1 MKSQAELAVI
11 RRAYAR
17 RILAAVGVN
26 SAELEDAFA
35 TVKREHYLGP
45 GPWQIFRW
53 SGYQPTPDDDPAPLY
68 DNVLVGIIPERGLN
82 NGQPSGHAMWLAAAA
97 PRPGEHV
104 VHIGAGVGYYTAIL
118 AELVGPQGRITAI
131 EHEPQLAARAK
142 ANLAHL
148 PNVTVL
154 QGDGATM
161 PFDPAD
167 VIYVNAGATRPVD
180 AWLEALKEGGRLVI
194 PLTTNAAF
202 GSGPPQ
208 GPQGAMFRIE
218 RRGDEFHVSIVSG
231 AAFIPGEGL
240 RDPVSE
246 AALAAGFAKG
256 GVESVT
262 RLHRT
267 DDLPEDQVWVRA
279 PGWSLAYR

>member
-1 MKSQAELAVI
+1 
-11 RRAYAR
+11 
-17 RILAAVGVN
+17 
-26 SAELEDAFA
+26 
-35 TVKREHYLGP
+35 
-45 GPWQIFRW
+45 
-53 SGYQPTPDDDPAPLY
+53 
-68 DNVLVGIIPERGLN
+68 
-82 NGQPSGHAMWLAAAA
+82 
-97 PRPGEHV
+97 

-118 AELVGPQGRITAI
+118 AKLVGSLGRVTAI

-154 QGDGATM
+154 QGNGAAI
-161 PFDPAD
+161 PLDPAD

-180 AWLEALKEGGRLVI
+180 AWLDALKEGGRLII

-202 GSGPPQ
+202 GSAPPQ

-218 RRGDEFHVSIVSG
+218 RRGDEFHVRVVSG

-246 AALAAGFAKG
+246 AALAAGFARG

-262 RLHRT
+262 RLYRT
-267 DDLPEDQVWVRA
+267 DDKPAEQCWVRA

>member
-1 MKSQAELAVI
+1 MKSEAELADI

-17 RILAAVGVN
+17 QILSLVGVN
-26 SAELEDAFA
+26 SPELENAFA
-35 TVKREHYLGP
+35 TVKREHYLGL
-45 GPWQIFRW
+45 GPWKIFRW
-53 SGYQPTPDDDPAPLY
+53 TGYEETPDDDPTPLY

-118 AELVGPQGRITAI
+118 AELVGSPGRVTAI
-131 EHEPQLAARAK
+131 EHEPQLAARAR

-154 QGDGATM
+154 QGDGAVI
-161 PFDPAD
+161 PLDPAD

-180 AWLEALKEGGRLVI
+180 AWLDALKEGGRLVI

-202 GSGPPQ
+202 GAGPPR

-218 RRGDEFHVSIVSG
+218 RRGDEFHVSVVSG

-240 RDPVSE
+240 RDPASE
-246 AALAAGFAKG
+246 AVLAAGFARG

-262 RLHRT
+262 RLYRT
-267 DDLPEDQVWVRA
+267 DDVPEEQCWVRA

>member
-1 MKSQAELAVI
+1 MKSEAQLAEI

-17 RILAAVGVN
+17 QILSLVGVK
-26 SAELEDAFA
+26 SQALENAYA
-35 TVKREHYLGP
+35 SVKREHYLGP
-45 GPWQIFRW
+45 GRWKIFRW
-53 SGYQPTPDDDPAPLY
+53 SGYESTPDDDPAPLY
-68 DNVLVGIIPERGLN
+68 DDVLVGIVPERGLN
-82 NGQPSGHAMWLAAAA
+82 NGQPSGHAMWLAAAD
-97 PRPGEHV
+97 PRPGEHT

-118 AELVGPQGRITAI
+118 AHMVGQEGRVTAI
-131 EHEPQLAARAK
+131 EFDPDLAARAR
-142 ANLAHL
+142 ANLSHL

-154 QGDGATM
+154 QGDGATI
-161 PFDPAD
+161 PLDPAG

-180 AWLEALKEGGRLVI
+180 AWLDALKEGGRLVI

-202 GSGPPQ
+202 GAGPPR
-208 GPQGAMFRIE
+208 GGQGAMFRIE

-246 AALAAGFAKG
+246 AALAAGFARG

-262 RLHRT
+262 RLYRT
-267 DDLPEDQVWVRA
+267 DDVPEEQSWVRA